1 MKPGPLTIDD
11 LRSQTWA
18 RLRQALEARQAEL
31 LEQLV
36 KDNPPETTAKL
47 RGRIQEIKD
56 LLALSAPAM
65 SEPDPAAAA
74 LGLGAFGLDFNT

>member
-36 KDNPPETTAKL
+36 KDSTPETTAKL

-56 LLALSAPAM
+56 WLALTAPAM
-65 SEPDPAAAA
+65 SEPDPAIAA